1 MSTLAKLKLIA
12 SKRQNTV
19 NPTLHRRKK
28 LTDKIKEQ
36 IEVATALK
44 EGRLY
49 APKKLKSVKDADTG
63 LRSTVETTKRVKEW
77 FWTAD
82 NGKINVSVRYGS
94 KVIELAKGKN
104 AVEVGN
110 VDDLIAT
117 LALIKDAVDAGE
129 LDDAINAASD
139 KLRSGFSK

>member
-1 MSTLAKLKLIA
+1 MSTLSKLKLIS
-12 SKRQNTV
+12 SKRQNSTS
-19 NPTLHRRKK
+19 PILHRRRK
-28 LTDKIKEQ
+28 LNEKIKEQ
-36 IEVATALK
+36 IDAASALK

-49 APKKLKSVKDADTG
+49 TPKKLKSVLDAESGVKRTI
-63 LRSTVETTKRVKEW
+63 ETTKRVKEW

-82 NGKINVSVRYGS
+82 NGKLNFSVRYGS

-104 AVEVGN
+104 AVEVAS

-117 LALIKDAVDAGE
+117 LSLIKDAVDAGE
-129 LDDAINAASD
+129 LDDAINAASE